1 MKGEPMERKIYTQST
16 GERAQP
22 VVQPTISVASAQLPP
37 IPTAGEREA
46 IPTTGDAPNA
56 HGQEI
61 AVEKSPYAPDKL
73 ILYQTSLGLLETLVK
88 RGVLTKNDFKKACQV
103 LTRKYGLPANSIFAE
118 SPL

>member
-1 MKGEPMERKIYTQST
+1 MERKIYTQSM

-61 AVEKSPYAPDKL
+61 AVEKSPYAPDNLL
-73 ILYQTSLGLLETLVK
+73 IETVEALPELYTEFDAGQWAALVDSMTVHAKDRITFTLTC
-88 RGVLTKNDFKKACQV
+88 GMEIEA
-103 LTRKYGLPANSIFAE
+103 
-118 SPL
+118 

>member
-1 MKGEPMERKIYTQST
+1 MERKIYAQST
-16 GERAQP
+16 GEGTQP
-22 VVQPTISVASAQLPP
+22 ADTPLAAVTLP
-37 IPTAGEREA
+37 IPTTR
-46 IPTTGDAPNA
+46 DAPNA

-61 AVEKSPYAPDKL
+61 AVEKSPYAPDNL
-73 ILYQTSLGLLETLVK
+73 LMYHTSLGLLETLVK